1 MSIHLEI
8 NSRASVAFNSMVS
21 NNLHNIFE
29 FTFQLQNLKYYFD
42 GESELEGMLEPVTP
56 TLPQIPED
64 KRKDFMKE
72 LVEEYRKVSPKISR
86 QNGECDVWDSH
97 NLVVVLRKIR

>member
-1 MSIHLEI
+1 MLHLLRLKS
-8 NSRASVAFNSMVS
+8 NKTSRRHSQPGVMPISCFS
-21 NNLHNIFE
+21 L
-29 FTFQLQNLKYYFD
+29 QLQNLKYFFN

-72 LVEEYRKVSPKISR
+72 LVEEYRKVSPKVSR
-86 QNGECDVWDSH
+86 ENGECDIWASQ
-97 NLVVVLRKIR
+97 NLVVVLRKKK